1 MTTEIKKVSTKDEII
16 EILSNANESK
26 TQINTG
32 DASLPGLY
40 LDRTDMNKIIK
51 IDEKN
56 MFAVI
61 EWGVTFEQLK
71 KELNLKNLI
80 MQYPITSTSD
90 LILESFSNYNVFF
103 GNTRHK
109 INQIAN
115 LQVILPN
122 GKIYQTGASSLSDDN
137 YWREDGGPNLY
148 KIFMGSEEA
157 FGIISKGTVLL
168 YPKMEKVLIG
178 LEFDDIME
186 AISII
191 KNVARLEYSEEILL
205 LNKESFKKRFNE
217 ECAKEWCILL
227 NFDEKYYE
235 SEKKSIMEN
244 PNLTDKIIDKDLNHL
259 NSHLEKNWRDLNNYS
274 KLSFYSLFQNCE
286 TLHNIIKNQI
296 NSFICEMVPIEYGR
310 TVYFQYFFESDEKV
324 LSNLRK
330 ELVDSNLCI
339 FREITQETMKIIEKN
354 QYYYQNARN
363 IKKKLDRNN
372 ILNPRNWLG
381 GL

>member
-191 KNVARLEYSEEILL
+191 KNVAR
-205 LNKESFKKRFNE
+205 
-217 ECAKEWCILL
+217 
-227 NFDEKYYE
+227 
-235 SEKKSIMEN
+235 
-244 PNLTDKIIDKDLNHL
+244 
-259 NSHLEKNWRDLNNYS
+259 
-274 KLSFYSLFQNCE
+274 
-286 TLHNIIKNQI
+286 
-296 NSFICEMVPIEYGR
+296 
-310 TVYFQYFFESDEKV
+310 
-324 LSNLRK
+324 
-330 ELVDSNLCI
+330 
-339 FREITQETMKIIEKN
+339 
-354 QYYYQNARN
+354 
-363 IKKKLDRNN
+363 
-372 ILNPRNWLG
+372 
-381 GL
+381 